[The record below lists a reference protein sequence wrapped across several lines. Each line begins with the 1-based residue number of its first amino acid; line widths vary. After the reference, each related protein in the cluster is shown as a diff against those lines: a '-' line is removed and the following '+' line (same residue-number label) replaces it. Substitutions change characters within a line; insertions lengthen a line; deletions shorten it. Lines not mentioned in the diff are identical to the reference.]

1 MQFKELF
8 EKHNLWEKK
17 KKTKGTVWQF
27 HNEGKKNRENLGPE
41 RQKVNHDT
49 GELTNPSCFPK
60 QCSIK

>member
-1 MQFKELF
+1 MG
-8 EKHNLWEKK
+8 KK